1 MALQWTTEEHTL
13 SNIKKGIA
21 DGWRMN
27 EQQLYEYGRKLLRAR
42 ERLFPGELGNA
53 FAETVI
59 RSAKDRSEISW
70 PGLSK
75 DVETIQKL
83 LQGGMEWSREEW
95 LVRLPLLERRR
106 ETCFYTVLGD
116 AFIQTL
122 KRKLGLCEAAQRT
135 QISSEN
141 NRKQTACDNIICET
155 VQRTQISSE
164 NNRKQTVCDDIICET
179 VQRTQIPSENNRKQ
193 TVCDDTLRLE
203 ELASWLMETDCKQ
216 TEAGKKPFRYFG
228 KLTDAAAVVLAGLS
242 LCFLSIWLYG
252 RFEGN
257 QNFYDIQK
265 LKAVSADR
273 QEALTEND
281 SEIEKTAAED
291 QKEQDADD
299 YSAPQT
305 AANRGK
311 TRIAGTA
318 AGKQETADVSKKK
331 KRPQILP
338 QYREMAKEYPG
349 LFGWLRIPDTRIDL
363 PVMQPLKEKD
373 FYLDHDFT
381 GAASAE
387 GALFADPENNRWP
400 QDGNTVIYGH
410 NMKNGHV
417 FGTLDLYEDPA
428 YFKAHREIHFDTI
441 YETGIYEA
449 VAVVKTRI
457 RNENEQGFRYYQF
470 FQYDNQE
477 QFLQCAD
484 FVNANQMFDTGSRLR
499 YGDQILMLSTCE
511 YSQENGRLVIVAR
524 KAGDME
530 SQENF

>member
-27 EQQLYEYGRKLLRAR
+27 EQQLFEYGRKLLRAR

-122 KRKLGLCEAAQRT
+122 KRKLGLCEAAQRM
-135 QISSEN
+135 Q
-141 NRKQTACDNIICET
+141 
-155 VQRTQISSE
+155 V
-164 NNRKQTVCDDIICET
+164 
-179 VQRTQIPSENNRKQ
+179 PSENNRKQ

-203 ELASWLMETDCKQ
+203 ELASWLMETDCIQ
-216 TEAGKKPFRYFG
+216 TEAGKKLFRYFG

-291 QKEQDADD
+291 QKEQDTDADG

-305 AANRGK
+305 AANRGE

-318 AGKQETADVSKKK
+318 AGKQETADVTKKK

-484 FVNANQMFDTGSRLR
+484 FVNENQMFDTGSRLR

>member
-83 LQGGMEWSREEW
+83 LQGSMEWSREEW
-95 LVRLPLLERRR
+95 LARLPLLERRR

-122 KRKLGLCEAAQRT
+122 KRKLGLCEAAQRM
-135 QISSEN
+135 Q
-141 NRKQTACDNIICET
+141 
-155 VQRTQISSE
+155 V
-164 NNRKQTVCDDIICET
+164 
-179 VQRTQIPSENNRKQ
+179 PSENNRKQ

-203 ELASWLMETDCKQ
+203 ELASWLMETDCIQ
-216 TEAGKKPFRYFG
+216 TEAGKKLFRYFG

-291 QKEQDADD
+291 QKEQDTDADG

-305 AANRGK
+305 AANRGE

-417 FGTLDLYEDPA
+417 FGSLDLYEDPA

>member
-83 LQGGMEWSREEW
+83 LQGSMEWSREEW
-95 LVRLPLLERRR
+95 LARLPLLERRR

-122 KRKLGLCEAAQRT
+122 KRKLGLCEAAQRM
-135 QISSEN
+135 Q
-141 NRKQTACDNIICET
+141 
-155 VQRTQISSE
+155 V
-164 NNRKQTVCDDIICET
+164 
-179 VQRTQIPSENNRKQ
+179 PSENNRKQ

-203 ELASWLMETDCKQ
+203 ELASWLMETDCIQ
-216 TEAGKKPFRYFG
+216 TEAGKKLFRYFG

-291 QKEQDADD
+291 QKEQDTDADG

-305 AANRGK
+305 AANRGE

-349 LFGWLRIPDTRIDL
+349 LFGWLWIPDTRIDL

-417 FGTLDLYEDPA
+417 FGSLDLYEDPA

>member
-42 ERLFPGELGNA
+42 GRLFPGELGNA

-59 RSAKDRSEISW
+59 RSAKDGSEISW

-141 NRKQTACDNIICET
+141 NRKQT
-155 VQRTQISSE
+155 
-164 NNRKQTVCDDIICET
+164 
-179 VQRTQIPSENNRKQ
+179 
-193 TVCDDTLRLE
+193 VCDDTLRLE

-216 TEAGKKPFRYFG
+216 TEAGKKLFRYFG

-273 QEALTEND
+273 QESLTEND

-291 QKEQDADD
+291 QKEQDTDADG

-305 AANRGK
+305 AANRGE

-428 YFKAHREIHFDTI
+428 YFKAHREILFDTI

-484 FVNANQMFDTGSRLR
+484 FVNENQMFDTGSRLR

-530 SQENF
+530 SQESF

>member
-27 EQQLYEYGRKLLRAR
+27 EQQLYEYGRKLIRAR

-141 NRKQTACDNIICET
+141 NRKQTVCDNIICET

-164 NNRKQTVCDDIICET
+164 NNRKQTVCDD
-179 VQRTQIPSENNRKQ
+179 
-193 TVCDDTLRLE
+193 TLRLE
-203 ELASWLMETDCKQ
+203 ELASWLMEETDCIQ
-216 TEAGKKPFRYFG
+216 TEAGKKLFRYFG

-400 QDGNTVIYGH
+400 QDGNTVIY
-410 NMKNGHV
+410 
-417 FGTLDLYEDPA
+417 
-428 YFKAHREIHFDTI
+428 
-441 YETGIYEA
+441 
-449 VAVVKTRI
+449 
-457 RNENEQGFRYYQF
+457 
-470 FQYDNQE
+470 
-477 QFLQCAD
+477 
-484 FVNANQMFDTGSRLR
+484 
-499 YGDQILMLSTCE
+499 
-511 YSQENGRLVIVAR
+511 
-524 KAGDME
+524 
-530 SQENF
+530 

>member
-122 KRKLGLCEAAQRT
+122 KRKLGLCEAAQRM
-135 QISSEN
+135 Q
-141 NRKQTACDNIICET
+141 
-155 VQRTQISSE
+155 V
-164 NNRKQTVCDDIICET
+164 
-179 VQRTQIPSENNRKQ
+179 PSENNRKQ

-203 ELASWLMETDCKQ
+203 ELASWLMETDCIQ
-216 TEAGKKPFRYFG
+216 TEAGKKLFRYFG

-291 QKEQDADD
+291 QKEQDTDADG

-305 AANRGK
+305 AANRGD

-318 AGKQETADVSKKK
+318 AGKQETADVTKKK

-484 FVNANQMFDTGSRLR
+484 FVNENQMFDTGSRLR

>member
-122 KRKLGLCEAAQRT
+122 KRKLGLCEAAQRM
-135 QISSEN
+135 Q
-141 NRKQTACDNIICET
+141 
-155 VQRTQISSE
+155 V
-164 NNRKQTVCDDIICET
+164 
-179 VQRTQIPSENNRKQ
+179 PSENNRKQ

-203 ELASWLMETDCKQ
+203 ELASWLMETDCIQ
-216 TEAGKKPFRYFG
+216 TEAGKKLFRYFG

-291 QKEQDADD
+291 QKEQDTDADG

-305 AANRGK
+305 AANRGE

-318 AGKQETADVSKKK
+318 AGKQETADVTKKK

-484 FVNANQMFDTGSRLR
+484 FVNENQMFDTGSRLR

>member
-95 LVRLPLLERRR
+95 LVRLPILERRR

-122 KRKLGLCEAAQRT
+122 KRKLGLCEAAQRM
-135 QISSEN
+135 QIPSEN
-141 NRKQTACDNIICET
+141 NRKQTVCDNIICET

-164 NNRKQTVCDDIICET
+164 NNRKQTVCDD
-179 VQRTQIPSENNRKQ
+179 
-193 TVCDDTLRLE
+193 TLRLE
-203 ELASWLMETDCKQ
+203 ELASWLMEETDCIQ
-216 TEAGKKPFRYFG
+216 TEAGKKLFRYFG

-417 FGTLDLYEDPA
+417 FGT
-428 YFKAHREIHFDTI
+428 
-441 YETGIYEA
+441 
-449 VAVVKTRI
+449 RI
-457 RNENEQGFRYYQF
+457 RHILRRTERFISIPFTKQGF
-470 FQYDNQE
+470 
-477 QFLQCAD
+477 
-484 FVNANQMFDTGSRLR
+484 T
-499 YGDQILMLSTCE
+499 
-511 YSQENGRLVIVAR
+511 
-524 KAGDME
+524 KP
-530 SQENF
+530 